1 MEKEIHELLLAYLRD
16 DISEEEMIRLQ
27 GWLDENE
34 RHRKLLDELRDK
46 EVLQQEIGAYA
57 SFDTSRR
64 WIQLKEEMDKTS
76 RKRRLL
82 LRVWK
87 SVAAVFVVAVAG
99 GLLYWQITD
108 SARPVEEQVLVA
120 QIRPGETQAVLIT
133 GKGQQLLLQGLKDT
147 CLDITGN
154 ETLKISKDGSLEY
167 SLSAL
172 SRMPEW
178 HTLQVPRGGEYKI
191 VLDDGTEIWLNSASE
206 LKYPAHFV
214 GNERR
219 VCLVGEAY
227 FQVARN
233 EAAPFIVETRDMDV
247 KVLGTSFNVSAYE
260 DEENSHATLVEGRV
274 EVDDKVNGEKVT
286 LTPGEQ
292 ALLQGKEMVVREVNT
307 KLYSMWRL
315 DRFTFASEDMEGVIR
330 KLSRWYNVNFFFSN
344 SSMKQ
349 KRFTGSLPKYSD
361 ISQVLKMIEMTTDI
375 KFQVKGKHDNNTI
388 KNRKCSYHF
397 PFH

>member
-27 GWLDENE
+27 RWLDENE

-375 KFQVKGKHDNNTI
+375 KFQVKGNTI
-388 KNRKCSYHF
+388 IIQ
-397 PFH
+397 

>member
-233 EAAPFIVETRDMDV
+233 EAAPFIVETRDLDV

-274 EVDDKVNGEKVT
+274 EVNDKINGEKVT

-375 KFQVKGKHDNNTI
+375 KFQVKGNTI
-388 KNRKCSYHF
+388 IIQ
-397 PFH
+397 

>member
-1 MEKEIHELLLAYLRD
+1 MEKEIHELLLAYLQD

-46 EVLQQEIGAYA
+46 EVLRQEIGAYA

-64 WIQLKEEMDKTS
+64 WIQLKEEMDKTP

-87 SVAAVFVVAVAG
+87 SVAAVFVAAVAG
-99 GLLYWQITD
+99 GVLYWQITD

-274 EVDDKVNGEKVT
+274 EVDDKINGEKVT
-286 LTPGEQ
+286 LTPGDQ

-375 KFQVKGKHDNNTI
+375 KFQVKGNTI
-388 KNRKCSYHF
+388 IIQ
-397 PFH
+397 

>member
-375 KFQVKGKHDNNTI
+375 KFQVKGNTI
-388 KNRKCSYHF
+388 IIQ
-397 PFH
+397 

>member
-1 MEKEIHELLLAYLRD
+1 MIHELLLAYLRD

-375 KFQVKGKHDNNTI
+375 KFQVKGNTI
-388 KNRKCSYHF
+388 IIQ
-397 PFH
+397 

>member
-1 MEKEIHELLLAYLRD
+1 MEKEIHELLLAYLQD

-46 EVLQQEIGAYA
+46 EVLRQGIGAYA

-64 WIQLKEEMDKTS
+64 WIQLKEEMDKTP

-87 SVAAVFVVAVAG
+87 SVAAVFVAAVAG

-274 EVDDKVNGEKVT
+274 EVDDKINGEKVT

-375 KFQVKGKHDNNTI
+375 KFQVKGNTI
-388 KNRKCSYHF
+388 IIQ
-397 PFH
+397 

>member
-172 SRMPEW
+172 SQMPEW

-375 KFQVKGKHDNNTI
+375 KFQVKGNTI
-388 KNRKCSYHF
+388 IIQ
-397 PFH
+397 

>member
-1 MEKEIHELLLAYLRD
+1 MEKEIHELLLAYLQD

-46 EVLQQEIGAYA
+46 EVLRQEIGAYA

-64 WIQLKEEMDKTS
+64 WIQLKEEMDKTP

-274 EVDDKVNGEKVT
+274 EVDDKINGEKVT

-375 KFQVKGKHDNNTI
+375 KFQVKGNTI
-388 KNRKCSYHF
+388 IIQ
-397 PFH
+397 

>member
-1 MEKEIHELLLAYLRD
+1 MKMEKEIHELLLAYLQD

-46 EVLQQEIGAYA
+46 EVLRQEIGAYA

-64 WIQLKEEMDKTS
+64 WIQLKEEMDKTP

-87 SVAAVFVVAVAG
+87 SVAAVFVAAVAG

-260 DEENSHATLVEGRV
+260 DEENSHATLVDGRV
-274 EVDDKVNGEKVT
+274 EVDDKINGEKVT

-375 KFQVKGKHDNNTI
+375 KFQVKGNTI
-388 KNRKCSYHF
+388 IIQ
-397 PFH
+397 

>member
-178 HTLQVPRGGEYKI
+178 HTLRIPKGGEYKI

-206 LKYPAHFV
+206 LRYPAHFV

-375 KFQVKGKHDNNTI
+375 KFQVKGNTI
-388 KNRKCSYHF
+388 IIQ
-397 PFH
+397 

>member
-1 MEKEIHELLLAYLRD
+1 MEKEIHELLLAYLQD

-46 EVLQQEIGAYA
+46 EVLRQEIGAYA

-64 WIQLKEEMDKTS
+64 WIQLKEEMDKTP

-87 SVAAVFVVAVAG
+87 SVAAVFVAAVAG
-99 GLLYWQITD
+99 GLLYRQITD

-247 KVLGTSFNVSAYE
+247 KGLGTSFNVSAYE

-274 EVDDKVNGEKVT
+274 EVDDKINGEKVT

-375 KFQVKGKHDNNTI
+375 KFQVKGNTI
-388 KNRKCSYHF
+388 IIQ
-397 PFH
+397 

>member
-247 KVLGTSFNVSAYE
+247 NVLGTSFNVSAYE

-375 KFQVKGKHDNNTI
+375 KFQVKGNTI
-388 KNRKCSYHF
+388 IIQ
-397 PFH
+397 

>member
-1 MEKEIHELLLAYLRD
+1 MEKEIHELLLAYLQD

-46 EVLQQEIGAYA
+46 EVLRQEIGAYA

-64 WIQLKEEMDKTS
+64 WIQLKEEMDKTP

-87 SVAAVFVVAVAG
+87 SVAAVFVAAVAG

-375 KFQVKGKHDNNTI
+375 KFQVKGNTI
-388 KNRKCSYHF
+388 IIQ
-397 PFH
+397 

>member
-46 EVLQQEIGAYA
+46 EVLQQEFGAYA

-260 DEENSHATLVEGRV
+260 DDENSHATLVEGRV

-375 KFQVKGKHDNNTI
+375 KFQVKGNTI
-388 KNRKCSYHF
+388 IIQ
-397 PFH
+397 

>member
-1 MEKEIHELLLAYLRD
+1 MEKEIHELLLAYLQD

-27 GWLDENE
+27 GGLDENE

-46 EVLQQEIGAYA
+46 EVLRQEIGAYA

-64 WIQLKEEMDKTS
+64 WIQLKEEMDKTP

-87 SVAAVFVVAVAG
+87 SVAAVFVAAVAG

-274 EVDDKVNGEKVT
+274 EVDDKINGEKVT

-375 KFQVKGKHDNNTI
+375 KFQVKGNTI
-388 KNRKCSYHF
+388 IIQ
-397 PFH
+397 

>member
-315 DRFTFASEDMEGVIR
+315 DRFTFASEDMEGGIR

-375 KFQVKGKHDNNTI
+375 KFQVKGNTI
-388 KNRKCSYHF
+388 IIQ
-397 PFH
+397 